1 MAVRT
6 RTVYPDTVINT
17 PRGQIAVVSENAY
30 LDAVAGAAQMQQF
43 SGGIL
48 TIQVSREPTGVDH
61 ERVTTAALI
70 TWQDRTD
77 ARPQPERAAQVV
89 EPPQAIEP
97 SLFERTETEET
108 TAHAAADSIGDG
120 LDLAT
125 LEEEDLSAVPE
136 ALR

>member
-30 LDAVAGAAQMQQF
+30 LDAA
-43 SGGIL
+43 
-48 TIQVSREPTGVDH
+48 TGVDH

-108 TAHAAADSIGDG
+108 TAHAAADSIDDG
-120 LDLAT
+120 LDLAS